1 MNTEDNRIKQ
11 DDLSPVKAE
20 ANMSTRKKNSI
31 YISELRKKHKDTRT
45 TVYKY
50 LILLILY
57 SMYQYILIPLSFIMQ
72 LIFLSNTI
80 KVENSTTNDLTDV
93 ENIEAIKIIGWLL
106 LFVLPLITF
115 IIHGISII
123 IIQETFIMYVWISI
137 VTLLE
142 SILYVPLS
150 FLYENNLYS
159 IFLYQERGYNQTLNP
174 WLVFYPTEFV
184 KDWIELVKQITVY
197 LYFLITSAYTYSK
210 IQSNISGTFIISISM
225 TVIILNILKLIA
237 IGCIIA
243 YKYMTKKYHD
253 KMIGNNKTDDSNKLP
268 IKETN
273 KQE

>member
-11 DDLSPVKAE
+11 DEISPIKAE
-20 ANMSTRKKNSI
+20 ATMSTRKKNSI
-31 YISELRKKHKDTRT
+31 YISELRRKHKGARITI
-45 TVYKY
+45 YGY
-50 LILLILY
+50 MILLILY

-80 KVENSTTNDLTDV
+80 KVENQTTNDLTDV
-93 ENIEAIKIIGWLL
+93 ENIAVIKIIGWLL

-184 KDWIELVKQITVY
+184 KDWVELIKQITVY
-197 LYFLITSAYTYSK
+197 FYFLITSGYIYSK
-210 IQSNISGTFIISISM
+210 IQYNISSTFIISISI

-243 YKYMTKKYHD
+243 YKFMTKKYHD
-253 KMIGNNKTDDSNKLP
+253 KMIGNN
-268 IKETN
+268 ETN
-273 KQE
+273 YENKAQVKDLNKQD